1 MMRMAKWCGFA
12 SIIAK
17 KRLQMQRVD
26 QGGGGWA
33 ILKLTDA

>member
-1 MMRMAKWCGFA
+1 MMRMAKWCGFS

-26 QGGGGWA
+26 RGRGMGNA
-33 ILKLTDA
+33 KID

>member
-1 MMRMAKWCGFA
+1 MAKWCGFA

-26 QGGGGWA
+26 RGGDGQY
-33 ILKLTDA
+33 